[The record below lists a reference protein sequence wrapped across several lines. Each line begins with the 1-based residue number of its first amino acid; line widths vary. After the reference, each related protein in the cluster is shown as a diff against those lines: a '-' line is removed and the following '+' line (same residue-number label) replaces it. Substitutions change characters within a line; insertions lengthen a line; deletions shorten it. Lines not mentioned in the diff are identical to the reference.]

1 MIWGDPI
8 YKLGSEYL
16 ENVLHNMESSNYQLK
31 FVEPGK
37 KVIKPRYVIYTNQ
50 GEFRESYHGGSHMP
64 DKENP
69 DGYILKNVSEKFFSY
84 DEILEAKRDA
94 ESLGN

>member
-8 YKLGSEYL
+8 YKLGSVYL
-16 ENVLHNMESSNYQLK
+16 GKVLHNIDSPNFQVK
-31 FVEPGK
+31 FGETGK
-37 KVIKPRYVIYTNQ
+37 KGILPLYVIYTNQ
-50 GEFRESYHGGSHMP
+50 GEFRDSYHGGIHMP
-64 DKENP
+64 DNENP

>member
-1 MIWGDPI
+1 
-8 YKLGSEYL
+8 
-16 ENVLHNMESSNYQLK
+16 
-31 FVEPGK
+31 
-37 KVIKPRYVIYTNQ
+37 
-50 GEFRESYHGGSHMP
+50 MP
-64 DKENP
+64 DNENP